1 MIYRTNTRRTLAA
14 LALAS
19 AIASANLSLSTEA
32 IAGQPCT
39 AQPLSVMQVERSV
52 ELAQSAEKQL
62 NALNTD
68 VAIIARAGQDL
79 RQWQQ
84 RFSHIG
90 IVYREQSKP
99 GQTTGWRVVHKLNNC
114 GSDRANLYRQG
125 LLEFFQDDP
134 YEWVATI
141 VPLNK
146 KMSAAM
152 LTVVA
157 DKRLLQR
164 MHERR
169 YNMVA
174 YPWATRYQQSNQW
187 VLETIA
193 LAAEPGI
200 RTRQQAQ
207 AWLKFKAYQ
216 PDRLHL
222 STFKRLGARITK
234 ANIAFDDHPS
244 RLRFSNRIDTTT
256 ADSALRWLVASG
268 IGTTRHLVR

>member
-1 MIYRTNTRRTLAA
+1 MTPRKNTRRPWPA
-14 LALAS
+14 LAMCATIVITTLLTTPA
-19 AIASANLSLSTEA
+19 T
-32 IAGQPCT
+32 AGQPCT
-39 AQPLSVMQVERSV
+39 AKPLSVLQVERSV
-52 ELAQSAEKQL
+52 ELAQSTERQL
-62 NALNTD
+62 NLMNTD
-68 VAIIARAGQDL
+68 VAVIARAGQDL

-90 IVYREQSKP
+90 IVYKTEATPTQPK
-99 GQTTGWRVVHKLNNC
+99 TWRVIHKLNIC

-125 LLEFFQDDP
+125 LLEFYQDDP

-146 KMSAAM
+146 NISAG
-152 LTVVA
+152 LLSIVS

-174 YPWATRYQQSNQW
+174 YPWSTEYQQSNQW

-200 RTRQQAQ
+200 RTRDQAQ
-207 AWLKFKAYQ
+207 AWLKFKSYQ

-222 STFKRLGARITK
+222 STFKRLGARMTK

-268 IGTTRHLVR
+268 VGTTRHLVR